1 MAQHNDLGK
10 LGEEE
15 AVKYLKGL
23 GYEILDL
30 NWTYDKAEID
40 IIAKKDETLAIIEV
54 KTRTSADFGNPQDF
68 VNPKK
73 IKLLVKAVNEYVT
86 VKNLDL
92 DIRFDIISVL
102 IQNNQ
107 IKIEFLT
114 DAFYYFY

>member
-40 IIAKKDETLAIIEV
+40 IMSFI
-54 KTRTSADFGNPQDF
+54 
-68 VNPKK
+68 
-73 IKLLVKAVNEYVT
+73 
-86 VKNLDL
+86 
-92 DIRFDIISVL
+92 DI
-102 IQNNQ
+102 
-107 IKIEFLT
+107 
-114 DAFYYFY
+114 